1 MDKNT
6 IDPQKAIDLKV
17 RLLQAG
23 IKQIDIAKRARVDK
37 SLVSNLIQGRYK
49 SKRVEKI
56 IEEMIGEK
64 S

>member
-6 IDPQKAIDLKV
+6 IDPQKAINLKV

-23 IKQIDIAKRARVDK
+23 IKQIDIAKRAGVDK

-64 S
+64 L